1 MDNIRD
7 CVFEIGTEEIPAR
20 FMRKTMADI
29 EGLAVNMLQEERL
42 TYNALKVLGTP
53 RRLVLYIEGLVDNQP
68 DLVREMRGPSAKV
81 AFDAD
86 GNPTKALQGF
96 ARSCGVDVSD
106 IVVKDTESGQYAH
119 AMARDKGEE
128 VSVVLSRIFPAIITS
143 LTFPKAMRWAS
154 SDFRFVRPIR
164 WLLAIFGEDVI
175 DFEIAGIKAGKMT
188 AGHRTISPGMHQV
201 TTAKSYFGDLREHGV
216 IVDQEERKSI
226 IGSQLK
232 EIAEQNGGVAVIE
245 ESLLEEVT
253 FILEWPTGFVGNFDS
268 SYLDIPEPC
277 ITTPMQEHQRY
288 FPVRN
293 SKGKLMSKFIAFRN
307 GNEKSL
313 ETVVAGNERVLR
325 ARLADAKFFYAEDMM
340 VPLVERTKELANV
353 TFQESLGSMEA
364 KCIRNEELVKFLVSE
379 SKDESWRNTDDKVI
393 ELLARNCKTDLVTS
407 VVREFAELQGIMGC
421 EYMIRQGFEPDI
433 AIAIAEHYMPR
444 FAEDELP
451 STAYGSLL
459 AIADKIDTVVGY
471 FALGLI
477 PTGSTDPYSLRRQTL
492 GVVLIAL
499 KHPDMV
505 SIKSLVRK
513 AYELHA
519 AKSTLKLGMDE
530 TVEEVMKFIGGRIDN
545 IMSERNISH
554 DVIEA
559 VSASGY
565 MYPSRVIDSAMAIEN
580 IKKDSSFADYVAAFS
595 RVKNIA
601 VHATTH
607 EFDQKKMTNPSDIFI
622 LTSYLDVLGK
632 VEGLADVNEEIK
644 CYISMTPAIN
654 KFFEDVMV
662 MDEDQEVRTNRL
674 AILASIEKMCTMVA
688 DFSKVQI

>member
-29 EGLAVNMLQEERL
+29 EGLAVSMFQDERL
-42 TYNALKVLGTP
+42 TYNALKVFGTP
-53 RRLVLYIEGLVDNQP
+53 RRLVLYIEGLENNQP

-96 ARSCGVDVSD
+96 AKSCGVDTAD
-106 IVVKDTESGQYAH
+106 IVVKDTESGQYAY
-119 AMARDKGEE
+119 AMAKDKGEE

-143 LTFPKAMRWAS
+143 LTFPKAMRWGS

-175 DFEIAGIKAGKMT
+175 DFEVAGIKSGNIT
-188 AGHRTISPGMHQV
+188 AGHRTISPGMHGV
-201 TTAKSYFGDLREHGV
+201 ASAKSYLGDLRKYGV
-216 IVDQEERKSI
+216 IVDQEERKNI
-226 IGSQLK
+226 INSRLY
-232 EIAEQNGGVAVIE
+232 ELAESNGGVAVVE

-288 FPVRN
+288 FPMRDT
-293 SKGKLMSKFIAFRN
+293 KGSLMSKFIAFRN

-340 VPLVERTKELANV
+340 IPLVERTKELANV

-364 KCIRNEELVKFLVSE
+364 KCRRNEELVKFLISE
-379 SKDESWRNTDDKVI
+379 SKVESWKNTDEKVV

-444 FAEDELP
+444 FAEDALP
-451 STAYGSLL
+451 RTSYGSLL
-459 AIADKIDTVVGY
+459 AIADKMDTVVGY

-492 GVVLIAL
+492 GAVLIAL
-499 KHPDMV
+499 EHPDMV
-505 SIKSLVRK
+505 SFKSLVEK

-519 AKSTLKLGMDE
+519 ANSALKLSKDE
-530 TVEEVMKFIGGRIDN
+530 AVAEVMKFVGGRVEN

-559 VSASGY
+559 VSSSGY
-565 MYPSRVIDSAMAIEN
+565 PYPSRAISSALAIEK
-580 IKKDSSFADYVAAFS
+580 IKCDAQFADYVAAFS

-601 VHATTH
+601 IHANTC
-607 EFDQKKMTNPSDIFI
+607 EFDSAKMTNPSDISL

-632 VEGLADVNEEIK
+632 VEGLADVNEEIQ
-644 CYISMTPAIN
+644 CYISMTPVIN

-662 MDEDQEVRTNRL
+662 MDEDQEVRSNRL
-674 AILASIEKMCTMVA
+674 AILASIDKMCTSIA